1 VGAEDTGNPP
11 DRRAYIAGFALYN
24 LFTLEQTV
32 FRGEYA
38 ILSPYSVPLA
48 WYNHGSYPMRYEGQV
63 FGDYVGTD
71 AEDIFVEWSQD
82 FEKYFYKLGF
92 DRERSGIQTQIYP
105 QFTFQ
110 YSGEIG
116 YRLNSYSNITLRYA
130 YEDINNL
137 GNVQGERQRNQFLG
151 MEYAIYF

>member
-1 VGAEDTGNPP
+1 
-11 DRRAYIAGFALYN
+11 
-24 LFTLEQTV
+24 
-32 FRGEYA
+32 
-38 ILSPYSVPLA
+38 
-48 WYNHGSYPMRYEGQV
+48 
-63 FGDYVGTD
+63 VGTD

-116 YRLNSYSNITLRYA
+116 YRLNSYSKITLRYA